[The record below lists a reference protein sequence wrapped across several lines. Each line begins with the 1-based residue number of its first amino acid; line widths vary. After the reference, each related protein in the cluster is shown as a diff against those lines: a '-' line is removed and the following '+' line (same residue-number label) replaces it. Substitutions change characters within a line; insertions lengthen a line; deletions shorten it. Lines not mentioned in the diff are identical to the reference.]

1 MNFIINTLASVFV
14 FSVVIFIHELGHF
27 LVAKKSGIKV
37 NEFSIGMG
45 PRLFSFTKGET
56 DYSVRALPIGGFVAM
71 EGEDEESDAEGS
83 FSKAP
88 VANRIAVVVA
98 GAVMNIILGFAVL
111 VFLTSQ
117 EEVITSR
124 TIYNFHE
131 GAMTQQTG
139 LQVDDEIIAV
149 NGRRCYIAN
158 DIIYEF
164 ARTQNGTA
172 DFTVRRDGKITELKD
187 VTFETYT
194 DEDGY
199 KQMVID
205 FYVYP
210 VEKTPVTVIREAVHW
225 TMSLARTIFLS
236 LVDMV
241 TGRVAMNQISGPVGI
256 VTVISEAASVGLKP
270 LLNILALITINLGVF
285 NLVPFPALDGGRLVF
300 LLIEL
305 FRGKPINPKYEIW
318 VNAAGMIVLLA
329 FMALVTFSDVTKLIF

>member
-1 MNFIINTLASVFV
+1 MSFLINALASVFV

-27 LVAKKSGIKV
+27 IVAKKSGIRV

-45 PRLFSFTKGET
+45 PKLFSVTKGET

-71 EGEDEESDAEGS
+71 EGEDEESEAEDS
-83 FSKAP
+83 FNKAP

-98 GAVMNIILGFAVL
+98 GAVMNIILGFAIL
-111 VFLTSQ
+111 VFLTTQQ
-117 EEVITSR
+117 EHITSR
-124 TIYNFHE
+124 VIYEFHE
-131 GAMTQQTG
+131 GATTQQTG
-139 LQVDDEIIAV
+139 LQVNDEIIAV
-149 NGRRCYIAN
+149 NGRRCYIAD

-164 ARTQNGTA
+164 ARTQDGTA
-172 DFTVRRDGKITELKD
+172 DFTVRRDGKIVNLED

-194 DEDGY
+194 DKAGY
-199 KQMVID
+199 KQIVVD

-210 VEKTPVTVIREAVHW
+210 AEKTLVSVVREAVHW
-225 TMSLARTIFLS
+225 TMSLARTVFLS

-256 VTVISEAASVGLKP
+256 VSVISEAASVGIKP

-300 LLIEL
+300 LIVEL

-318 VNAAGMIVLLA
+318 VNAAGMVMLLA